1 MVSDILLP
9 LGAIAFAV
17 FCCHRYGWG
26 WEKFLAEA
34 NAGEGRRFPSWLRLY
49 CAYVVPLVVF
59 AIFVIGRAASTMLY
73 SWSPSCRNFRCGQ
86 EVIIVARLICPEIT
100 IIGTESSHAPI
111 TPVNAFVPPGPVVT
125 LTTPGIPDIL
135 A

>member
-1 MVSDILLP
+1 MTSGTSSTLIT
-9 LGAIAFAV
+9 
-17 FCCHRYGWG
+17 
-26 WEKFLAEA
+26 
-34 NAGEGRRFPSWLRLY
+34 
-49 CAYVVPLVVF
+49 VF

-73 SWSPSCRNFRCGQ
+73 SWSPSCRSFRCGQ
-86 EVIIVARLICPEIT
+86 EVIIVARLICPDIT

-111 TPVNAFVPPGPVVT
+111 TPVRAFVPPGPVVT